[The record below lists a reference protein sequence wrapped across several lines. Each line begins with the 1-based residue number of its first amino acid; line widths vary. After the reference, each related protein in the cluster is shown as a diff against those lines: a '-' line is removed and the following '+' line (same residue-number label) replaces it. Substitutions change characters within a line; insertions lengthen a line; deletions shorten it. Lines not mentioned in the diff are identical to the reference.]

1 VKVKKE
7 MDKRRW
13 IVIGVLLAVA
23 CVIAVSA
30 TYIYTTP
37 KGGGVVGEGKI
48 GVAVSILPQADF
60 VENVGGDRVQV
71 TVMVPPGAS
80 PHIYEPTVDQL
91 KEMSR
96 AEVYFKVGSGLEFEL
111 AWMDKIIGIN
121 PDIQVVD
128 CSKGITKMG
137 KDTHIWNS
145 PANAKILV
153 ENICDGLIQAD
164 PEHETYYTANRD
176 KYLRELDDVDAYIH
190 ERLDNFTTNRAF
202 MIYHP
207 AFGYFAKEYN
217 LTQIAIEYEGKAPTP
232 KVIQD
237 CIDKARE
244 YNLSYIYVAPQFATK
259 DAEAIAHEIG
269 GQTVFMDPLPWDYI
283 ANMRSIA
290 ASLALEME

>member
-1 VKVKKE
+1 
-7 MDKRRW
+7 MDKRRR
-13 IVIGVLLAVA
+13 IVIGVLFATVFL
-23 CVIAVSA
+23 IAVSA

-37 KGGGVVGEGKI
+37 KGEGVMGEGEGKI
-48 GVAVSILPQADF
+48 GVAVSIVPQADF

-80 PHIYEPTVDQL
+80 PHTYEPTAGQL
-91 KEMSR
+91 KEVSR
-96 AEVYFKVGSGLEFEL
+96 AKVYFKVGSGVEFEEE
-111 AWMDKIIGIN
+111 WMDKIIGVN

-137 KDTHIWNS
+137 RDPHIWNS
-145 PANAKILV
+145 PANAKIMV
-153 ENICDGLIQAD
+153 GNICEGLIQAD
-164 PEHETYYTANRD
+164 PEHEAYYIANRD
-176 KYLRELDDVDAYIH
+176 KYLRELDDVDSYIH
-190 ERLDNFTTNRAF
+190 ERLDGFTTNRAF

-217 LTQIAIEYEGKAPTP
+217 LTQIAIEHKGKAPTP

-237 CIDKARE
+237 CIENARE

-259 DAEAIAHEIG
+259 NAEAIAHEIG
-269 GQTVFMDPLPWDYI
+269 GQTLFMDPLPRDYI